1 MAPAHDQL
9 MVLSLVDP
17 RHAGNYRHG
26 AGRRRGDARRGRSSL
41 DVHLFLLLLLS
52 LCILGDDSDDDRAFL
67 EEVLQ
72 LFKVLMGRY
81 QQKYA
86 YINNQINFEYQ

>member
-9 MVLSLVDP
+9 VVLSLVDP

-26 AGRRRGDARRGRSSL
+26 DARRGRSSL
-41 DVHLFLLLLLS
+41 DVHLFLMLLLS

-81 QQKYA
+81 QQKYV
-86 YINNQINFEYQ
+86 YIII